1 MKGTFICSV
10 TDILIYISTRALF
23 IPYSLI
29 FVLTLLSTLPI
40 IFNFIGILGPK
51 LDRKPLFVIVPNG
64 ISYIIPFF
72 NLSLCFSFLEA
83 FVYIFL
89 LYLSL

>member
-1 MKGTFICSV
+1 MPCITFKATGISDVTVTLFDMKGTFICSV

-64 ISYIIPFF
+64 ISYIIPFV
-72 NLSLCFSFLEA
+72 A
-83 FVYIFL
+83 
-89 LYLSL
+89 